1 MPGRS
6 SSASTGAS
14 FNSWP
19 DCQAASRSPPGTFSS
34 LTSRPSS
41 YGPAAA
47 NSPRETRTPLAAGM
61 GRLPPGR
68 FICAVR
74 GRRSGLRLGSS
85 TVPFEQM
92 GHSARKRLWRQ
103 NCGTSHESSRLTP
116 WGRVRTAVVSDLHLG
131 VLAASDVAREGKP
144 LEALAE
150 AVAGADRLVLLGD
163 IVELRE
169 RPLAQALETAR
180 PLLEAVGRAMAG
192 RPVVLVPGN
201 HDHALAEPWLAR
213 LRLNGERLPN
223 EAEWPVGPED
233 GPAGRIAAWMP
244 DSEVTLAYPGLWLR
258 PDVYA
263 THGHYLDLHLTV
275 PRLESIAA
283 SAMGRLTKL
292 GRTVES
298 AADYETILG
307 PMYAFYA
314 GLAQGASARALA
326 RGSSFSRTVW
336 KRASDGRAPDMPP
349 GIRRR
354 RARRRTAGCRAR
366 PRERRR
372 ATRDRA
378 TAAAT
383 RFLLG
388 RVTIPGAV
396 AALNAVGLGPFRAT
410 LTGEEL
416 RRSGLEAMGR
426 VAGVLA
432 PGAEHVIFGHTHRP
446 GPLPADDLGEWAAPS
461 GARLWNSGS
470 WLHEGAFLRNGRDS
484 PYWPGTVLT
493 LEDDGPPRVENVLP
507 G

>member
-1 MPGRS
+1 MR
-6 SSASTGAS
+6 
-14 FNSWP
+14 
-19 DCQAASRSPPGTFSS
+19 
-34 LTSRPSS
+34 
-41 YGPAAA
+41 
-47 NSPRETRTPLAAGM
+47 
-61 GRLPPGR
+61 
-68 FICAVR
+68 
-74 GRRSGLRLGSS
+74 
-85 TVPFEQM
+85 
-92 GHSARKRLWRQ
+92 
-103 NCGTSHESSRLTP
+103 
-116 WGRVRTAVVSDLHLG
+116 RVRTAVVSDLHLG
-131 VLAASDVAREGKP
+131 VLTASDVARGGKP
-144 LEALAE
+144 LDALAE

-192 RPVVLVPGN
+192 RPVVLAPGN

-213 LRLNGERLPN
+213 LRLNGELLPN

-233 GPAGRIAAWMP
+233 GAAGRVAAWMP
-244 DSEVTLAYPGLWLR
+244 GSEVTLAYPGLWLR

-349 GIRRR
+349 RDPAEAAVGGSGASRVGAGGTPAAS
-354 RARRRTAGCRAR
+354 RAGG
-366 PRERRR
+366 
-372 ATRDRA
+372 TRDRA
-378 TAAAT
+378 TAAVM

-396 AALNAVGLGPFRAT
+396 AALNAAGLGPFRAT

-416 RRSGLEAMGR
+416 RRSGLEAIGR

-432 PGAEHVIFGHTHRP
+432 PGAEHIIFGHTHRP
-446 GPLPADDLGEWAAPS
+446 GPLPNDDTAEWTTPS
-461 GARLWNSGS
+461 GTRLWNSGS
-470 WLHEGAFLRNGRDS
+470 WLHEGAFLRTGRES

-493 LEDDGPPRVENVLP
+493 LEDDGPPRVENALQ

>member
-1 MPGRS
+1 M
-6 SSASTGAS
+6 
-14 FNSWP
+14 
-19 DCQAASRSPPGTFSS
+19 
-34 LTSRPSS
+34 
-41 YGPAAA
+41 
-47 NSPRETRTPLAAGM
+47 
-61 GRLPPGR
+61 
-68 FICAVR
+68 
-74 GRRSGLRLGSS
+74 
-85 TVPFEQM
+85 
-92 GHSARKRLWRQ
+92 
-103 NCGTSHESSRLTP
+103 
-116 WGRVRTAVVSDLHLG
+116 GRVRTAVVSDLHLG

-169 RPLAQALETAR
+169 RPLAEALETAR

-213 LRLNGERLPN
+213 LRLNGERLSN

-233 GPAGRIAAWMP
+233 GPAGRMAAWMP
-244 DSEVTLAYPGLWLR
+244 DSEVTLAYPGLRLR

-349 GIRRR
+349 GDP
-354 RARRRTAGCRAR
+354 ALAGASGTAGGRGATGAGGAR
-366 PRERRR
+366 GSS

-432 PGAEHVIFGHTHRP
+432 PDAEHVIFGHTHRP
-446 GPLPADDLGEWAAPS
+446 GPLAADDPGEWTAPS

>member
-1 MPGRS
+1 M
-6 SSASTGAS
+6 
-14 FNSWP
+14 
-19 DCQAASRSPPGTFSS
+19 
-34 LTSRPSS
+34 
-41 YGPAAA
+41 
-47 NSPRETRTPLAAGM
+47 
-61 GRLPPGR
+61 
-68 FICAVR
+68 
-74 GRRSGLRLGSS
+74 
-85 TVPFEQM
+85 
-92 GHSARKRLWRQ
+92 
-103 NCGTSHESSRLTP
+103 
-116 WGRVRTAVVSDLHLG
+116 GRVRTAVVSDLHLG

-163 IVELRE
+163 IIELRE

-180 PLLEAVGRAMAG
+180 PLFEAVGRAMAG

-233 GPAGRIAAWMP
+233 GPAGRMAAWMP
-244 DSEVTLAYPGLWLR
+244 DSEVTLAYPGLRLR

-349 GIRRR
+349 GDP
-354 RARRRTAGCRAR
+354 ASAGASAGSGESATRGAS
-366 PRERRR
+366 

-432 PGAEHVIFGHTHRP
+432 PGAEHVVFGHTHRP
-446 GPLPADDLGEWAAPS
+446 GPLPADDPDEWRAPS

-493 LEDDGPPRVENVLP
+493 VDDDGPPRVENVLAR
-507 G
+507 